1 MKKPFHFNLLYKLFV
16 DNKGNKTNNWRR
28 LIFGVKSNK
37 WSTLKNYILDSVDSH
52 QYGEF
57 FYLLTH
63 QWKVSTCANCGN
75 ELKYNNG
82 YKTYC
87 CRKCARVCQHTET
100 QASNTRKQHIKE
112 LDDYVTINKDNLSN
126 YDNKYMS
133 KLCVN
138 NKLTKYYISIG
149 SSINKKYANIRY
161 WLNNRIPWA
170 NSWSETI
177 YCVLNNIVNIPKCKV
192 CGNNAIY
199 KNFNKGYSRYCC
211 VSCIT
216 KDCDVKNAIS
226 IINTNNSEERG
237 KKVSIAKQAR
247 TREQI
252 DNEIKKSKA
261 TRLKRYGDENYSNH
275 DKAIKTNI
283 EKYGCPCPLQAESI
297 KSKYTN
303 KLSNIGR
310 KRLSEHRKKLW
321 QNNEYRENTIISLK
335 KAQQNLS
342 DEKKQSKING
352 YYAWWNNLSESDK
365 QLHNRNVSNAISL
378 WHTTLSIEQK
388 QNKLEKEYETKQI
401 NGTFNTSKME
411 NMIGDYIM
419 SKFPDMKRQYKSA
432 AYPFLCDYYIPSL
445 DIYIEYQGSWTHGG
459 HPFDTQENDNTI
471 LKMWQNKHTK
481 YYDNA
486 IHTWTIRDVEK
497 RETAKKNNIKYYE
510 LWSDGTNNE
519 FEKHKKFIDS
529 LCVLRTQSHV

>member
-87 CRKCARVCQHTET
+87 CRKCARACQHTET

-192 CGNNAIY
+192 CGNNAI
-199 KNFNKGYSRYCC
+199 
-211 VSCIT
+211 
-216 KDCDVKNAIS
+216 
-226 IINTNNSEERG
+226 
-237 KKVSIAKQAR
+237 
-247 TREQI
+247 
-252 DNEIKKSKA
+252 
-261 TRLKRYGDENYSNH
+261 
-275 DKAIKTNI
+275 
-283 EKYGCPCPLQAESI
+283 
-297 KSKYTN
+297 
-303 KLSNIGR
+303 
-310 KRLSEHRKKLW
+310 
-321 QNNEYRENTIISLK
+321 
-335 KAQQNLS
+335 
-342 DEKKQSKING
+342 
-352 YYAWWNNLSESDK
+352 
-365 QLHNRNVSNAISL
+365 SL
-378 WHTTLSIEQK
+378 WHTTLSTEQK
-388 QNKLEKEYETKQI
+388 QNKLEKEYETKHI

-529 LCVLRTQSHV
+529 LCCL